1 MSHCRDHPKQRPDN
15 LHDGSNPEDFVST
28 HIVEHVGSQEAEG
41 NVNQGYECDGQINVE
56 STNPEA
62 LADLFG
68 NSCNCLVRQTGVEDE
83 THLCDYDGPPVRS
96 LDILF
101 DLKL

>member
-1 MSHCRDHPKQRPDN
+1 
-15 LHDGSNPEDFVST
+15 
-28 HIVEHVGSQEAEG
+28 
-41 NVNQGYECDGQINVE
+41 
-56 STNPEA
+56 

-101 DLKL
+101 DLHSELV